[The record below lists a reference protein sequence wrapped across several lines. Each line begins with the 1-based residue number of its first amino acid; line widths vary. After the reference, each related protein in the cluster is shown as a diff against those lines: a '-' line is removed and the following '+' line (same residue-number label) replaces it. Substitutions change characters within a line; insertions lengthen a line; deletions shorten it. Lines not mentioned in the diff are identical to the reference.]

1 MGRSNN
7 QVRGGRA
14 SAEERAVSLA
24 HRMLAGSGQASVVA
38 YRLDEQPVL
47 NSVAHGFTRRG
58 ELVVAAV
65 VDPAEVG
72 EELGVTGESL
82 EVRVDI
88 TKVAPEPNVRI
99 VAASA
104 HLLASLEWLHPLDAE
119 LLAGTG
125 ELPEIVAA
133 VAAAPNGRLGVL
145 DVARVVLHDGA
156 GVTPLTFGQLLDHR
170 HGAVGD
176 PAEAV
181 VNTEAAGL
189 DVVTGVDRTDLA
201 VMCDAAEQGWMT
213 AHILTQKPSLSGCA
227 HTTNKDFVVDVDLT
241 GVTVLR
247 HGAQLTSVYFIP
259 FEQGRTSPAEL
270 TSNLRTLLGAHA
282 AA

>member
-14 SAEERAVSLA
+14 SVEERAVSLA

-47 NSVAHGFTRRG
+47 NSVAHGFTRGG

-72 EELGVTGESL
+72 EELGVTGEPL

-213 AHILTQKPSLSGCA
+213 AHMLTQKPSLSGCA

-247 HGAQLTSVYFIP
+247 HAAQLTSVYFIP

-270 TSNLRTLLGAHA
+270 TNNIRTLLGAHA